1 MPQLSLAGA
10 RPGNYAYGSH
20 VQPLCA
26 LASGDAGLSLWPP
39 TADTR
44 PHWPHSESRARPE
57 VAGCPRFTP
66 QLQWVCLVPPS
77 RSPAAGGSRGRFWS
91 REVDAGT
98 HSVGRCLSAPRD
110 AVAPR
115 SPPAAAPPAA
125 ARGSP
130 QRQPRARTTQEGHLA
145 PQGRPDDPGDPD
157 DRRARPRPPQAGAL
171 RGAAHTA
178 RAQALLWTG
187 PPPPLPTPGLSLVL
201 FLRKQVFLSVGR

>member
-1 MPQLSLAGA
+1 MQLSLTGA

-26 LASGDAGLSLWPP
+26 LASGDAGLSLWPL

-44 PHWPHSESRARPE
+44 PHWPHSEWRARPE

-66 QLQWVCLVPPS
+66 QLQWVCLVPPF

-91 REVDAGT
+91 REVDTGT
-98 HSVGRCLSAPRD
+98 HSVDRCLSAPRD
-110 AVAPR
+110 ATATR
-115 SPPAAAPPAA
+115 SLPAAAPLAA
-125 ARGSP
+125 ARGSL
-130 QRQPRARTTQEGHLA
+130 QRQQRPRTTQERHPA

-157 DRRARPRPPQAGAL
+157 DRRAQPCPPQAGAL

-187 PPPPLPTPGLSLVL
+187 PLPPLPTPGLFLVL